1 MQRKKNV
8 SLCVMVSARKH
19 QERVLAMLPVMGWN
33 GLLNFEGFIRM
44 TVSSVFTP
52 STPPQAPQVQAST
65 SRQHQSHSMAV
76 LYQPALRTVAACSFA
91 AAALLAAAGTVHAQT
106 AAPASPPAA
115 ANTPAPAGSTAP
127 KLPSISEV
135 NAAFDRADENHD
147 ARLTRAEA
155 DRFPEVARRFEQIDT
170 NRDTFISRE
179 EFSKAVL
186 GTS

>member
-1 MQRKKNV
+1 
-8 SLCVMVSARKH
+8 
-19 QERVLAMLPVMGWN
+19 
-33 GLLNFEGFIRM
+33 M

-52 STPPQAPQVQAST
+52 STSSQTSQSSLVQAGRSH
-65 SRQHQSHSMAV
+65 QHQSHSMAV
-76 LYQPALRTVAACSFA
+76 LYKPAVRTMAACSFA
-91 AAALLAAAGTVHAQT
+91 AAALLAAAGTVHAQA

-115 ANTPAPAGSTAP
+115 ANSPAPAGSTAP